1 MTQTPDFEIED
12 DHEYKPRE
20 KVYVRDQNGYDIYE
34 GTIVSIDLDT
44 IRVRMTDD
52 QKDVRDLSKDDIL
65 PNNRKNHRIFMEQ
78 DQKRAQDGFE
88 EEEEQKPRKFTY
100 ADDDLDEDDE
110 DDFDDETDD
119 DMPKK
124 RKKGQKPRK
133 SRKDKPIRPRPEGA
147 RSNPRRGTTM

>member
-1 MTQTPDFEIED
+1 MTQIPDFEIEE

-34 GTIVSIDLDT
+34 GTIVSIELDS
-44 IRVRMTDD
+44 IKVRMTDD
-52 QKDVRDLSKDDIL
+52 NKDIRDLTREDIL

-88 EEEEQKPRKFTY
+88 EEEEEKPKKTVY
-100 ADDDLDEDDE
+100 YDDDLDDDE
-110 DDFDDETDD
+110 DDFDDESDD
-119 DMPKK
+119 DEPRKK
-124 RKKGQKPRK
+124 KKGQKPRK
-133 SRKDKPIRPRPEGA
+133 SRKDKPIKPRPAGA